1 MTEKA
6 APALLAR
13 TVLQQC
19 LHARLQ
25 VAPPGPE
32 SEAEWVQVGYLPP
45 LEEYYGA
52 DLQLV
57 QKIPKV
63 VQPFSYRE

>member
-6 APALLAR
+6 AGPTSPLAR

-25 VAPPGPE
+25 VKPAKE
-32 SEAEWVQVGYLPP
+32 EAEAEWVEVGYCYLS
-45 LEEYYGA
+45 G
-52 DLQLV
+52 
-57 QKIPKV
+57 
-63 VQPFSYRE
+63 